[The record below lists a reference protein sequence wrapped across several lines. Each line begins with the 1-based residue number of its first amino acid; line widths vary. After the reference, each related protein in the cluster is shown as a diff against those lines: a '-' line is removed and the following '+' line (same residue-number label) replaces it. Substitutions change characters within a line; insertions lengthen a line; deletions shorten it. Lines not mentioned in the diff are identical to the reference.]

1 MMIKSMTGF
10 GRGSA
15 GRGQN
20 KIDVEIRAV
29 NSRFLEIKINGNKLD
44 PITEKKIRDLIES
57 NLHRGHVSLRIQL
70 NSDYDRNKMT
80 FNKVRFEMIKDILKK
95 IHVDY
100 GQRLD
105 LSDIISTNDLL
116 ILEESDDLKTNLLI
130 KAVELGLNQANKMR
144 KKEGEQI
151 AKDIKSRIEY
161 IQKITKLIQVASEN
175 YSDTKQIQL
184 REKVSELLD
193 GKGLDE
199 SRLIQ
204 EVAYISER
212 ADITEE
218 IVRTMSHFNQLFA
231 YLNEPEPVGKRINF
245 LIQEIGREVN
255 TIGSKSP
262 QIEVTNHVIEIK
274 GELEK
279 IREQAQN
286 IL

>member
-1 MMIKSMTGF
+1 MIKSMTGF

-20 KIDVEIRAV
+20 KIEVEIRSV
-29 NSRFLEIKINGNKLD
+29 NSRFLEIKINGSKLE
-44 PITEKKIRDLIES
+44 PITEKKIRDMIES
-57 NLHRGHVSLRIQL
+57 NLHRGNVFLRIHL
-70 NSDYDRNKMT
+70 NLDQDKNKVN
-80 FNKVRFEMIKDILKK
+80 FNKVRFEMINDILKK

-100 GQRLD
+100 GQKLD

-116 ILEESDDLKTNLLI
+116 ILDEPEDVKNNVLI
-130 KAVELGLNQANKMR
+130 KAVELGLNQVNKMR
-144 KKEGEQI
+144 EKEGHQI
-151 AKDIKSRIEY
+151 EKDIRCRIKN
-161 IQKITKLIQVASEN
+161 IQNLFKDIELESKN
-175 YSDTKQIQL
+175 YSNERQNKM
-184 REKVSELLD
+184 REKISKLLD
-193 GKGLDE
+193 EKELDE

-212 ADITEE
+212 VDITEE
-218 IVRTMSHFNQLFA
+218 IVRSRSHFDQLLS
-231 YLNEPEPVGKRINF
+231 YLSEPEPVGKRINF
-245 LIQEIGREVN
+245 LLQEIGREVN

-262 QIEVTNHVIEIK
+262 QLQVTNHVIEIK